1 MLDFATRTPDHAVTV
16 HAPAPPVLQFDHL
29 PVQLSLVSL
38 SLPAG
43 SVALIEGGRRTDRL
57 RLLCI
62 AAGLGFGGPGDC
74 RLMGRSLR
82 DLPREE
88 RRSVRQRSV
97 GRVIGV
103 DTLPA
108 GLSTRGA
115 VAVPLLAAGVPPH
128 VAFQRTSVVLEALG
142 IASAH
147 GLRTDALDA
156 RQRRLALLAR
166 ALVGSPPLLVLEDP
180 DESLLPGDFAAVR
193 AALRVA
199 VSVEGGS
206 ILMST
211 SDSRLAA
218 LADRRIV
225 LG

>member
-1 MLDFATRTPDHAVTV
+1 MLNFATHTLDHAIPV
-16 HAPAPPVLQFDHL
+16 HAPAAPVLQFDHL
-29 PVQLSLVSL
+29 PVQASLVNL
-38 SLPAG
+38 TLPAG
-43 SVALIEGGRRTDRL
+43 SVALLEGGRRTDRL

-115 VAVPLLAAGVPPH
+115 VAVPLLAARVPPH
-128 VAFQRTSVVLEALG
+128 VAFQRASVVLDALG
-142 IASAH
+142 MASAH
-147 GLRTDALDA
+147 GLRTESLDA
-156 RQRRLALLAR
+156 RQRRLVLLAR

-199 VSVEGGS
+199 VSVEGCS
-206 ILMST
+206 VLMST
-211 SDSRLAA
+211 RDSRLAA
-218 LADRRIV
+218 LADQRVV
-225 LG
+225 LT